1 MPIAAEDRTATGAVP
16 ALFTSTSAVCVTGLA
31 VVDTGSHWS
40 GFGIMTMASLLALLV
55 SGKPRLRM
63 QLTAQAETKSLGIGD
78 VRRVLLGVAGSTLI
92 VELSVGAA
100 LALRFRYGYGATDCR
115 CSQPTQGGSSCRTI
129 DQAPEVHG
137 RHLRQ
142 AQGRPHR
149 RRGHNGAVT
158 DDERAD
164 EAIPVIRD
172 VDHGTAKLMPDV
184 DRARAW
190 LLTVDGAPQSY
201 VDLDAPTHLE
211 FEYAQRL
218 AHVLDTADDPDR
230 PLDVIHLGGGALTLP
245 RYVAA
250 TRPGSRQD
258 VVEADRGLLEL
269 VTERLPL
276 LADSGITVH
285 GADARG
291 WLEAAAPDST
301 DVLVADVFGGSRVP
315 AHLTSVA
322 YARAA
327 ERVLRAGGV
336 YAANLADG
344 APFGFLRSQLATF
357 AEVFGEV
364 ALIAEPT
371 VLRGRRFGNAVLVAS
386 HEAIEVEALARR
398 AAGDI
403 FPARVEYGA
412 ALRRFIG
419 AAKPV
424 RDEDAVASPEP
435 PDGAFS
441 IG

>member
-1 MPIAAEDRTATGAVP
+1 VTEDEH
-16 ALFTSTSAVCVTGLA
+16 
-31 VVDTGSHWS
+31 D
-40 GFGIMTMASLLALLV
+40 
-55 SGKPRLRM
+55 
-63 QLTAQAETKSLGIGD
+63 
-78 VRRVLLGVAGSTLI
+78 
-92 VELSVGAA
+92 
-100 LALRFRYGYGATDCR
+100 
-115 CSQPTQGGSSCRTI
+115 
-129 DQAPEVHG
+129 
-137 RHLRQ
+137 
-142 AQGRPHR
+142 
-149 RRGHNGAVT
+149 
-158 DDERAD
+158 D

-172 VDHGTAKLMPDV
+172 VDYGTAKLMPDV
-184 DRARAW
+184 DRPHAW

-211 FEYAQRL
+211 FEYARRL

-230 PLDVIHLGGGALTLP
+230 PLDVVHLGGGALTLP

-258 VVEADRGLLEL
+258 VVEADQGLLEL

-276 LADSGITVH
+276 PQDSGVTVH
-285 GADARG
+285 AADARG
-291 WLEAAAPDST
+291 WLEAAEPDSA

-327 ERVLRAGGV
+327 DRVLRTGGL

-357 AEVFGEV
+357 AEVFAELV
-364 ALIAEPT
+364 LIAEPA

-386 HEAIEVEALARR
+386 HEPIDAEELARR
-398 AAGDI
+398 AARDV
-403 FPARVEYGA
+403 FPARVVYGS
-412 ALRRFIG
+412 ALRRFTG
-419 AAKPV
+419 DAKPV